1 MPFAALD
8 LHRKE
13 VEAVVLDDRGA
24 VVHRQRFPATREAIR
39 SFARRHLSRQ
49 HRVALEAT
57 TNTWAVADLLRPFC
71 AEVVISNP
79 LRTRAIA
86 SAKIKT
92 DKVDATVLAQLL
104 RLDYLPSV
112 WAPDEP
118 TRALRR
124 DTTER
129 ACLVADRT
137 RIKNRIHAILHQRLI
152 PPPAG
157 DLFSDANLRWLAA
170 LDLDEPGRQAL
181 RRQLQLLAMTEDLIA
196 ETTQTLAVKAH
207 ADPRI
212 KLLMTLPGVDFTVA
226 QTLLA
231 ALGDITRFDNAGR
244 AAAYLGLVPSTYQSG
259 EHCYHGRITKQGRG
273 HARWMMVEAAQHLD
287 QHPGPLGV
295 FFRRIARKK
304 NRNVAVVAT
313 ARKLVTI
320 AWHMLKNNEPYR
332 YAVPSTTAAKFARL
346 RIRATGAKRKG
357 GLKKGEPRPAQY
369 GKGRTKAIPALGSV
383 YVAEQLPA
391 LPDPAAGEQRLLDRD
406 QLTGWAAGLHR
417 PERKPRGARATTPA
431 PAIP

>member
-13 VEAVVLDDRGA
+13 VEAVVLDDSGHIT
-24 VVHRQRFPATREAIR
+24 HRQRFAATRQAIET
-39 SFARRHLSRQ
+39 FARHHLSPA
-49 HRVALEAT
+49 HRVAFEAT
-57 TNTWAVADLLRPFC
+57 TSTWAVADLLRPFA

-86 SAKIKT
+86 EAKIKT
-92 DKVDATVLAQLL
+92 DKVDALVLAQLL

-112 WAPDEP
+112 WAPDAD
-118 TRALRR
+118 TQALRR

-129 ACLVADRT
+129 ACLVSDRT
-137 RIKNRIHAILHQRLI
+137 RIKNRVHAILHQRLI
-152 PPPAG
+152 PLPTG

-170 LDLDEPGRQAL
+170 LDIDEAGRETL
-181 RRQLQLLAMTEDLIA
+181 RRQLQLLAFTEELIG
-196 ETTQTLAVKAH
+196 EVTQTLAVKAY

-226 QTLLA
+226 QTLLS
-231 ALGDITRFDNAGR
+231 ALGDITRFPDADR
-244 AAAYLGLVPSTYQSG
+244 AASYLGLVPSTYQSG
-259 EHCYHGRITKQGRG
+259 EHCYHGRITKQGRS

-287 QHPGPLGV
+287 KHPGPLGV
-295 FFRRIARKK
+295 FFRRMAKK
-304 NRNVAVVAT
+304 KSRNVAVVAT

-332 YAVPSTTAAKFARL
+332 YAVPSTVEAKFARL
-346 RIRATGAKRKG
+346 RIRVTGQRRKG
-357 GLKKGEPRPAQY
+357 GFRKGEPRPAQY
-369 GKGRTKAIPALGSV
+369 GKGRTKAVPTIDGACQR
-383 YVAEQLPA
+383 EQLPPLA
-391 LPDPAAGEQRLLDRD
+391 PLQAGERRILQS
-406 QLTGWAAGLHR
+406 TGIEPWEAALHQ
-417 PERKPRGARATTPA
+417 PRRTAKRASSTAPA

>member
-13 VEAVVLDDRGA
+13 IEAVTLDDSGNIELS
-24 VVHRQRFPATREAIR
+24 QRFAATREAILN
-39 SFARRHLSRQ
+39 FAQRHLSKQ
-49 HRVALEAT
+49 HRVVFEAT
-57 TNTWAVADLLRPFC
+57 TSTWAVADLLRPFC

-92 DKVDATVLAQLL
+92 DKVDATVLAHLL
-104 RLDYLPSV
+104 RLGYLPPV

-118 TRALRR
+118 TQALRR

-152 PPPAG
+152 PAPAG

-170 LDLDEPGRQAL
+170 LDIDPAGREAL
-181 RRQLQLLAMTEDLIA
+181 RRQLELLAFTEELIGQV
-196 ETTQTLAVKAH
+196 TQGLAAQAY
-207 ADPRI
+207 ADPRV

-226 QTLLA
+226 QTLLS
-231 ALGDITRFDNAGR
+231 ALGDITRFESSAK

-259 EHCYHGRITKQGRG
+259 ENCYHGRITKQGRS

-287 QHPGPLGV
+287 KHPGPLGV
-295 FFRRIARKK
+295 FFRRIAKKK

-320 AWHMLKNNEPYR
+320 AWHMLRNNEPYR
-332 YAVPSTTAAKFARL
+332 YAVPSTVEAKFARL
-346 RIRATGAKRKG
+346 RIRVTGKRRRG

-369 GKGRTKAIPALGSV
+369 GKGCTKAVPTIDNV
-383 YVAEQLPA
+383 YEREHLPA
-391 LPDPAAGEQRLLDRD
+391 LSSPKTAERRMLTDAGIDQWEAA
-406 QLTGWAAGLHR
+406 LHQATRR
-417 PERKPRGARATTPA
+417 PKKQSSTVPA

>member
-13 VEAVVLDDRGA
+13 VEAVLLSDDGQVQFR
-24 VVHRQRFPATREAIR
+24 HRFPATRESILQ
-39 SFARRHLSRQ
+39 FARRHLSPQ
-49 HRVALEAT
+49 HRVAFEAT
-57 TNTWAVADLLRPFC
+57 TSTWAVADLLGPFC

-86 SAKIKT
+86 EARIKT

-112 WAPDEP
+112 WAPDAA
-118 TRALRR
+118 TQALRR

-129 ACLVADRT
+129 SCLVADRT
-137 RIKNRIHAILHQRLI
+137 RVKNRIHAILHQRLI
-152 PPPAG
+152 PAPAG
-157 DLFSDANLRWLAA
+157 DLFSPANLEWLATLA
-170 LDLDEPGRQAL
+170 IDEPGREAL
-181 RRQLQLLAMTEDLIA
+181 RRQLQLLAFTEELIG
-196 ETTQTLAVKAH
+196 EVTQGLATKAY
-207 ADPRI
+207 ADPRV

-226 QTLLA
+226 QTLLSA
-231 ALGDITRFDNAGR
+231 FGDVARFDAADR

-273 HARWMMVEAAQHLD
+273 HARWMLVEAAQHLD
-287 QHPGPLGV
+287 KHPGPLGV

-332 YAVPSTTAAKFARL
+332 YAVPSTVEAKFARL
-346 RIRATGAKRKG
+346 RIRVTGKRRKSG
-357 GLKKGEPRPAQY
+357 QKKGEPRSAQY
-369 GKGRTKAIPALGSV
+369 GKGGTRAVPALDAL
-383 YVAEQLPA
+383 YQREELPPCA
-391 LPDPAAGEQRLLDRD
+391 APAAGETRMLEAHGV
-406 QLTGWAAGLHR
+406 TSWAASLN
-417 PERKPRGARATTPA
+417 EAKRKPRGTSAPGRA

>member
-13 VEAVVLDDRGA
+13 VEAVVLDDSGA
-24 VVHRQRFPATREAIR
+24 VVHRQRFAATREALEN
-39 SFARRHLSRQ
+39 FARRHLCG
-49 HRVALEAT
+49 HRVAVEAT
-57 TNTWAVADLLRPFC
+57 TNTWAVADRLRPFC

-112 WAPDEP
+112 WAPDAA
-118 TRALRR
+118 TQSLRR

-152 PPPAG
+152 PAPAG
-157 DLFSDANLRWLAA
+157 DLFSDPHLRWLASLEIDPA
-170 LDLDEPGRQAL
+170 GRQAL
-181 RRQLQLLAMTEDLIA
+181 RRQLQLLAFTEELIG
-196 ETTQTLAVKAH
+196 EVTQTLAAQ
-207 ADPRI
+207 AYSDPRI

-231 ALGDITRFDNAGR
+231 ALGDSSRFPSADQ

-273 HARWMMVEAAQHLD
+273 HARWMLVEAAQHVD
-287 QHPGPLGV
+287 RHPGPLGV
-295 FFRRIARKK
+295 FFRRIAKKK

-320 AWHMLKNNEPYR
+320 AWHMLKNNQPYR
-332 YAVPSTTAAKFARL
+332 YAVPSTLEAKFARL
-346 RIRATGAKRKG
+346 RIRVTGNRRKG
-357 GLKKGEPRPAQY
+357 GFKKGDPRPAQY
-369 GKGRTKAIPALGSV
+369 GQGRTKAIPALDRV
-383 YVAEQLPA
+383 YAGEA
-391 LPDPAAGEQRLLDRD
+391 LPPLGNPPPGEDRLLAATG
-406 QLTGWAAGLHR
+406 LTVWAKGLR
-417 PERKPRGARATTPA
+417 EPKRQPRGRSTPEPA